1 MAAARQNEIKESATV
16 VATTTLAACC
26 RSIGEFI
33 DKPEGSDAVSSGVG
47 SFSIQWSVVPV
58 GAGFSA
64 GNDGLR
70 ASVFVCRTQK
80 TRRLDSRRCLSN
92 TGPTPPPIDAYP
104 IPRQN
109 HRRHLGLQI

>member
-47 SFSIQWSVVPV
+47 SFSIQCSVVPG

-70 ASVFVCRTQK
+70 AAVFVRRTQK
-80 TRRLDSRRCLSN
+80 TRRLDSRRCRLKAR
-92 TGPTPPPIDAYP
+92 TTLAP
-104 IPRQN
+104 
-109 HRRHLGLQI
+109 